1 MKKVLV
7 ILVALSCLM
16 MSCATGSEVYVEA
29 RPWTMDSQTWWGMD
43 PTCSP
48 GCPPG
53 RGGSW

>member
-29 RPWTMDSQTWWGMD
+29 RPWSMDSQTWWGMD